1 MSTKVKTATLPLSR
15 KHPSYWRTAGNG
27 DSAPR
32 SYTLSAAR
40 TAHHHPSRPVDHLP
54 PPMPYRSAGR
64 EVCGPCGPRGPHR
77 TQAVKSK
84 ALAVAWRQTRGGE
97 KRKTRGDAPGT
108 RTGSS
113 SKQSHASCS
122 ILGYYSKHP
131 PCGWIFFSPPPLLPF
146 PGGGLVVADLT
157 APHWLPPC
165 RAACLCASGWL
176 SYLPF
181 LRRVLLSLLSPR
193 ALAPPPLGHRR
204 SPPPPPTTREVRYG
218 CSCFSSFVCW
228 TIQIWDLGFPS
239 SPSLLDRSGG

>member
-131 PCGWIFFSPPPLLPF
+131 PCGWIFFFSSSAF
-146 PGGGLVVADLT
+146 AFSGWWTGGGGLDGSPLAASLPCRLPLRIWL
-157 APHWLPPC
+157 AILPPFSAP
-165 RAACLCASGWL
+165 R
-176 SYLPF
+176 PP
-181 LRRVLLSLLSPR
+181 LSP
-193 ALAPPPLGHRR
+193 
-204 SPPPPPTTREVRYG
+204 
-218 CSCFSSFVCW
+218 
-228 TIQIWDLGFPS
+228 FP
-239 SPSLLDRSGG
+239 